1 MAGLRKEDVRPM
13 LAAKLAEM
21 KTALNLSPAQQKHWA
36 PLKTALVNSAK
47 ARLQRRDAVRKMR
60 AAQKTKGLDLDA
72 RMRSRIAGLRSCAD
86 HVENVANAAKPLLAS
101 LDAGQK
107 RRFGVVLRRNA
118 VRRKLRRR
126 WAS

>member
-47 ARLQRRDAVRKMR
+47 ARLQRRDVVSKMR
-60 AAQKTKGLDLDA
+60 AAQKAKGLDLDA
-72 RMRSRIAGLRSCAD
+72 RMRARVAGLRSCAD

-126 WAS
+126 SRS